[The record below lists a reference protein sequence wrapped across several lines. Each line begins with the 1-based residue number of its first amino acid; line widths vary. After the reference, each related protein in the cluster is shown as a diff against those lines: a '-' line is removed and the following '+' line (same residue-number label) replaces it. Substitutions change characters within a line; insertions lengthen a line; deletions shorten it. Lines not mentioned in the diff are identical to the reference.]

1 MLNKITDITKIII
14 FASAV
19 IIICGMCAL
28 GFKMMSEG
36 KSAINNG
43 TNQFNTMATDYNDIN
58 LSSYDR
64 TNISGSEVTNL
75 IAKTIEKNSALAIRV
90 TTKAGTTAAGT
101 TTTYNREVTGTA
113 PNFTIGDTQTTTT
126 ISTKT
131 TAPEYIN
138 PAAQFYGKVYK
149 NPNGI
154 ITVIEF
160 TQQ

>member
-19 IIICGMCAL
+19 IVICGMCAL
-28 GFKMMSEG
+28 GFKMMNEG

-64 TNISGSEVTNL
+64 SNISGSEVTDL
-75 IAKTIEKNSALAIRV
+75 ITKTIEKNSELAIRV
-90 TTKAGTTAAGT
+90 ITKAGTTT
-101 TTTYNREVTGTA
+101 SYNRDVTGTA

-126 ISTKT
+126 ISTVT
-131 TAPEYIN
+131 TANDYIN

-154 ITVIEF
+154 IIVIEF
-160 TQQ
+160 SQQ

>member
-1 MLNKITDITKIII
+1 VLNKITDITKIII

-64 TNISGSEVTNL
+64 SNISGSEVTNL

-90 TTKAGTTAAGT
+90 TTKAGTPDA

-113 PNFTIGDTQTTTT
+113 PNLTIGDTQIETSIPTE
-126 ISTKT
+126 T
-131 TAPEYIN
+131 TANNYIN

-154 ITVIEF
+154 IILIEF

>member
-64 TNISGSEVTNL
+64 SNISGSEVTNL

-90 TTKAGTTAAGT
+90 TTKAGTDDATK
-101 TTTYNREVTGTA
+101 TYNREIA
-113 PNFTIGDTQTTTT
+113 NEDNFTISDTRAIIKIPTV
-126 ISTKT
+126 T
-131 TAPEYIN
+131 TADDYIN

>member
-64 TNISGSEVTNL
+64 SNISGSEVTNL
-75 IAKTIEKNSALAIRV
+75 IAKTIEKNSALAIVV
-90 TTKAGTTAAGT
+90 TTKAGTAN
-101 TTTYNREVTGTA
+101 TYNRAVVGAA
-113 PNFTIGDTQTTTT
+113 PDYTIGDSETRARTDIPTETT
-126 ISTKT
+126 SHD
-131 TAPEYIN
+131 YIN